1 LQFPICIAG
10 RGLASFEN
18 DHLPSTGD
26 QENAMSKVK
35 KNVKG
40 ILNQRVRVGFWSVPL
55 WVAGAMFVA
64 RTIRN
69 RRRPYVNV
77 NV

>member
-1 LQFPICIAG
+1 
-10 RGLASFEN
+10 
-18 DHLPSTGD
+18 
-26 QENAMSKVK
+26 MSKVK

-64 RTIRN
+64 KTIRG
-69 RRRPYVNV
+69 RRRRYVNV